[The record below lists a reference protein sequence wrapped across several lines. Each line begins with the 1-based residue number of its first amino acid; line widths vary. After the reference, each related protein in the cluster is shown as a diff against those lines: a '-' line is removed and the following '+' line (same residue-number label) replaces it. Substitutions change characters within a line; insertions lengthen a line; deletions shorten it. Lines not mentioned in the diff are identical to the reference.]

1 MAGEKKTYVSVKID
15 AETYRVIR
23 TVAAWKG
30 LNVADY
36 LSQIARGPADK
47 DFAKMQR
54 EKADSPPD
62 P

>member
-1 MAGEKKTYVSVKID
+1 MTEEKKTYVSVKIEAD
-15 AETYRVIR
+15 AYRVIR

-36 LSQIARGPADK
+36 LTQIARPTADK

-54 EKADSPPD
+54 EKKDVATE
-62 P
+62 